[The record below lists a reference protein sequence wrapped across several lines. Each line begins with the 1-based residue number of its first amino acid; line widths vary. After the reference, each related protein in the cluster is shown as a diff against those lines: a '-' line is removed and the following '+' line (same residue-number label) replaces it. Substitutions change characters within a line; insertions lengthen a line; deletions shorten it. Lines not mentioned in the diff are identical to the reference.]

1 MDRITLSLL
10 DVIKGLMAIIDEQNL
25 LVQKMVNH
33 IREEVE
39 PTRFYEGVTTDRIYS
54 EGVKDESN

>member
-1 MDRITLSLL
+1 MDRIVLVLL

-33 IREEVE
+33 IREEA
-39 PTRFYEGVTTDRIYS
+39 
-54 EGVKDESN
+54 KDESN